1 MSAASDSG
9 ISAAA
14 SKPSKR
20 DGLIGVAGIRRHLRA
35 EPLERAEATRLPVRG
50 EFHGDEVQDT
60 GSDDLVD
67 QGMTLADRQGCPGV
81 VDLAGADSEQRLS
94 MAHRDFGLVLDLA
107 VRASRLED
115 QQTFLLFEA
124 NPGGAIPLLGKE
136 AFDVAQATSFAPD
149 QAGEGWGEEKAAA
162 NGHETQAM

>member
-20 DGLIGVAGIRRHLRA
+20 DGLIGIAGIARHLRA
-35 EPLERAEATRLPVRG
+35 EPLQWTKATRLRVRG

-67 QGMTLADRQGCPGV
+67 QGMTLADRQRCPGV
-81 VDLAGADSEQRLS
+81 VDLAGADSEQRLG
-94 MAHRDFGLVLDLA
+94 MGHRNFGLVLDLA
-107 VRASRLED
+107 VRTGRLED
-115 QQTFLLFEA
+115 QQAFLLFEA